1 MGSDKE
7 TSPLQSTPS
16 SSETMDSAN
25 MTSKLGP
32 VITPTIDE
40 SPRLEPKFEDGSK
53 PPPTQSHNAPS
64 PEVERTEGGVK
75 AITLAWVEYDAPHGT
90 RGKPKTLKKWAFP
103 WILCRTWKVNTVHK
117 VPFKIGYRNNGS
129 FRNSSTW

>member
-1 MGSDKE
+1 
-7 TSPLQSTPS
+7 
-16 SSETMDSAN
+16 MDSSN

-40 SPRLEPKFEDGSK
+40 NPPLEPKFEDGSK
-53 PPPTQSHNAPS
+53 PTPTIDVTTQSHNAPS

-75 AITLAWVEYDAPHGT
+75 AITLAWVEYDGAHRT

-103 WILCRTWKVNTVHK
+103 WILCRTWKVSAVHM
-117 VPFKIGYRNNGS
+117 VPFKIDS
-129 FRNSSTW
+129 K